1 MFGVNSLE
9 WEIQKLHGAVFHSEI
24 SVLVSFLVSFF
35 KCRYDPI
42 ASEDEERDQSHR
54 KGGVFQNNPCEIG

>member
-42 ASEDEERDQSHR
+42 ASEDEERDQRVTEREGFSRTIHV
-54 KGGVFQNNPCEIG
+54 K